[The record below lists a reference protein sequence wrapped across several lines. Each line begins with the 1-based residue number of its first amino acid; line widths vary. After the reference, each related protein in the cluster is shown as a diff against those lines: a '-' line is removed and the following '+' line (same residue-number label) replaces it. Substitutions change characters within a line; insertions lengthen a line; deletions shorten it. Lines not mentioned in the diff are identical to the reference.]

1 MKLKDYLFL
10 PAEITPFERA
20 HLARTHS
27 VAWWFFVAHVP
38 VLTLIAAFN
47 GTQPL
52 LIAALSGL
60 TLLGPVLAKR
70 AITNPRHMSAVYG
83 ITAMAMGAILV
94 TAGRGPMTI
103 EMHFYFFVL
112 LALLSVFG
120 DPMAVITAAVTVALH
135 HLALWALYPQ
145 VIFNYDAPV
154 WAVLVHALFVVLE
167 SVGAV
172 YVARSFFDN
181 VIGLDRIVQARTAAL
196 DARNADLRR
205 VLDNVGQGF
214 LLLDRSAVIP
224 VERATVFDLWFGPCA
239 PGETLLDVLDRAA
252 PASAGWFRFAW
263 DPVFEDVL
271 PMDVALA
278 QLPGRLVVGAQT
290 FEVQYRPV
298 EEGAAAK
305 VLLVITDITER
316 LAREESEAQQR
327 EVVAAFGRA
336 VTDREGFLS
345 FIEETN
351 RLLDEVA
358 NESRS
363 EADRKRALHTV
374 KGNAAV
380 TGLLRFA
387 AACHAL
393 EDRAEESGA
402 LVAKDVAALRAHW
415 DEFLGMVKQAL
426 GPGQRGKVSLPRR
439 ELLDVRDSLA
449 SRQLTEVALLRQME
463 RWLLDPVKP
472 RMESLAKQARRLA
485 QNLGHDHIDVV
496 VEDCD
501 LRVSGARWR
510 GVWSSLVHVI
520 RNAVDHGVDAPE
532 AREAA
537 HKPPRMTLSLRAYEE
552 SDTVVVEVRDDGRGI
567 DREALRR
574 RAEAK
579 GITGDD
585 NTLLFT
591 DGISSRDEV
600 SQVSGRGVGMSA
612 VRAACEELGGRVEV
626 HSAPGAGTLVR
637 VAIPAQLSFEVPPA
651 NDVTRESLVA

>member
-1 MKLKDYLFL
+1 VKLKDYLFL

-224 VERATVFDLWFGPCA
+224 AERATVFDLWFGPCA
-239 PGETLLDVLDRAA
+239 PGESLLDVLDRAA

-263 DPVFEDVL
+263 DAVFEDVL

-278 QLPGRLVVGAQT
+278 QLPARLVVGAQT
-290 FEVQYRPV
+290 FEVLYRPV
-298 EEGAAAK
+298 EEGAAA
-305 VLLVITDITER
+305 
-316 LAREESEAQQR
+316 
-327 EVVAAFGRA
+327 
-336 VTDREGFLS
+336 
-345 FIEETN
+345 
-351 RLLDEVA
+351 
-358 NESRS
+358 
-363 EADRKRALHTV
+363 
-374 KGNAAV
+374 
-380 TGLLRFA
+380 
-387 AACHAL
+387 
-393 EDRAEESGA
+393 
-402 LVAKDVAALRAHW
+402 
-415 DEFLGMVKQAL
+415 
-426 GPGQRGKVSLPRR
+426 
-439 ELLDVRDSLA
+439 
-449 SRQLTEVALLRQME
+449 
-463 RWLLDPVKP
+463 
-472 RMESLAKQARRLA
+472 
-485 QNLGHDHIDVV
+485 
-496 VEDCD
+496 
-501 LRVSGARWR
+501 
-510 GVWSSLVHVI
+510 
-520 RNAVDHGVDAPE
+520 
-532 AREAA
+532 
-537 HKPPRMTLSLRAYEE
+537 
-552 SDTVVVEVRDDGRGI
+552 
-567 DREALRR
+567 
-574 RAEAK
+574 
-579 GITGDD
+579 
-585 NTLLFT
+585 
-591 DGISSRDEV
+591 
-600 SQVSGRGVGMSA
+600 
-612 VRAACEELGGRVEV
+612 
-626 HSAPGAGTLVR
+626 
-637 VAIPAQLSFEVPPA
+637 
-651 NDVTRESLVA
+651 